1 MFLRSIRVITM
12 TINDLVKQ
20 AGEWLKG
27 EGPNADIVI
36 SSRVRVARNIK
47 GYPFCHWAGKKEKE
61 EVLSIGKGAIESSKY
76 MKGALFAKIVE
87 LNDIDKQFLVER
99 HLMSREH
106 AIKDDSKAVAV
117 DEREIISIMINEEDH
132 IRAQV
137 IQSSFNLTE
146 SWRVLNAL
154 DNELGNRIEYS
165 YSDRWGYLTACPTNI
180 GTGLRASVMLH
191 LPVLVITNQIGRVL
205 QAITKLGV
213 TARGLYGE
221 GTEASGNFFQ
231 ISNQVTLGHTEE
243 DIIDN
248 IEKLINQVVGREKS
262 AREYLLSR
270 SKASIY
276 DRIWR
281 AYGTL
286 KSARIIT
293 SDETIRLLSLI
304 RLGVD
309 MKVITDIGRKTL
321 NELFILT
328 QPAHLQKIEAK
339 KLSPAER
346 DIKRADLIR
355 AKFKS

>member
-1 MFLRSIRVITM
+1 MD
-12 TINDLVKQ
+12 INDLVKQ
-20 AGEWLKG
+20 TGEWLKG
-27 EGPNADIVI
+27 EGPNADIVM
-36 SSRVRVARNIK
+36 SSRARVARNIK
-47 GYPFCHWAGKKEKE
+47 DYPFFHWAGKKEKE
-61 EVLSIGKGAIESSKY
+61 EVLSVIKGAIDNSKY
-76 MKGALFAKIVE
+76 MKGSLFIKIGNLDE
-87 LNDIDKQFLVER
+87 IDRQFLVER

-106 AIKDDSKAVAV
+106 TMGDDSKAIVV
-117 DEREIISIMINEEDH
+117 DEKEIVSIMINEEDH

-137 IQSSFNLTE
+137 IQSGFNLTE
-146 SWRVLNAL
+146 AWRVLNSI
-154 DNELGNRIEYS
+154 DTELEGKLEYA
-165 YSDRWGYLTACPTNI
+165 YSDKWGYLTACPTNI

-191 LPVLVITNQIGRVL
+191 LPALVITNHIGRVL
-205 QAITKLGV
+205 QAIAKLGV

-231 ISNQVTLGHTEE
+231 MSNQVTLGLSEE

-248 IEKLINQVVGREKS
+248 IEKLINQVIAREKS
-262 AREYLLSR
+262 ARGYLISR
-270 SKASIY
+270 DKQALY

-309 MKVITDIGRKTL
+309 IGVITDINRKTL

-328 QPAHLQKIEAK
+328 QPAHLQKLDGN
-339 KLSPAER
+339 KLSATER
-346 DIKRADLIR
+346 DVKRADLIR
-355 AKFKS
+355 DKFKT

>member
-1 MFLRSIRVITM
+1 M

-20 AGEWLKG
+20 TGEWLKG

-47 GYPFCHWAGKKEKE
+47 GYPFFHWAGKKERE
-61 EVLSIGKGAIESSKY
+61 EVLSIIKDAIVNSKY
-76 MKGALFAKIVE
+76 MKGSLFVKVSE
-87 LNDIDKQFLVER
+87 LDDIDRQFLIER
-99 HLMSREH
+99 HLMSKEH
-106 AIKDDSKAVAV
+106 AVGDDSKALAV
-117 DEREIISIMINEEDH
+117 DEKEIIAVMVNEEDH

-137 IQSSFNLTE
+137 IQSGFNLTD
-146 SWRVLNAL
+146 SWRVLNSV
-154 DNELGNRIEYS
+154 DTELEGKIEYS
-165 YSDRWGYLTACPTNI
+165 YSDSWGYLTACPTNI

-191 LPVLVITNQIGRVL
+191 LPALVITNHIGRVL
-205 QAITKLGV
+205 QAIAKLGV

-231 ISNQVTLGHTEE
+231 ISNQVTLGHSEE
-243 DIIDN
+243 DLVAN
-248 IEKLINQVVGREKS
+248 IEKLINQVIGREKS
-262 AREYLLSR
+262 ARDYLVSR
-270 SKASIY
+270 NKHGIY

-293 SDETIRLLSLI
+293 SDETVRLLSLI

-309 MKVITDIGRKTL
+309 MGVITDIDRKTL

-328 QPAHLQKIEAK
+328 QPAHLQKIEGK
-339 KLSPAER
+339 RLSPMER

-355 AKFKS
+355 TKFKA

>member
-1 MFLRSIRVITM
+1 M
-12 TINDLVKQ
+12 TINDLIKHT
-20 AGEWLKG
+20 GEWLKG
-27 EGPNADIVI
+27 EGPHADIVI
-36 SSRVRVARNIK
+36 SSRVRLARNIK
-47 GYPFCHWAGKKEKE
+47 GYPFFHWAGKKEKE
-61 EVLSIGKGAIESSKY
+61 EVLGIVKHALERSKY
-76 MKGALFAKIVE
+76 MKGSLFVKIAE
-87 LNDIDKQFLVER
+87 LDDTDRQLLVER
-99 HLMSREH
+99 HLMSKEH
-106 AIKDDSKAVAV
+106 TITDRSKALAV
-117 DEREIISIMINEEDH
+117 EEREIIAIMINEEDH

-137 IQSSFNLTE
+137 IQSGFNIMET
-146 SWRVLNAL
+146 WRVLNSL
-154 DNELGNRIEYS
+154 DGELESKIEYA

-191 LPVLVITNQIGRVL
+191 LPALVITNHIGRVL

-213 TARGLYGE
+213 TARGLFGE
-221 GTEASGNFFQ
+221 GTEATGNFFQ

-248 IEKLINQVVGREKS
+248 IEKLINQVVNRENS
-262 AREYLLSR
+262 ARKYLVSNN
-270 SKASIY
+270 KAALY

-309 MKVITDIGRKTL
+309 MKVITDIDRKIL
-321 NELFILT
+321 NDLFILT
-328 QPAHLQKIEAK
+328 QPAHIQKIEK
-339 KLSPAER
+339 RKLSSAER
-346 DIKRADLIR
+346 DVKRADLIR

>member
-1 MFLRSIRVITM
+1 M

-20 AGEWLKG
+20 TGEWLKG

-47 GYPFCHWAGKKEKE
+47 GYPFFHWAGKKEKE
-61 EVLSIGKGAIESSKY
+61 EVLSIAKNAIANSKY
-76 MKGALFAKIVE
+76 MKGALFVKIID
-87 LNDIDKQFLVER
+87 LDDIDKQFLVER
-99 HLMSREH
+99 HLMSKEH
-106 AIKDDSKAVAV
+106 AARDESKALSV
-117 DEREIISIMINEEDH
+117 DGREIISIMINEEDH
-132 IRAQV
+132 IRTQV
-137 IQSSFNLTE
+137 IQSAFNLVET
-146 SWRVLNAL
+146 WRVLNSL
-154 DNELGNRIEYS
+154 DSELGSKIEYS
-165 YSDRWGYLTACPTNI
+165 YSDRLGYLTACPTNI

-191 LPVLVITNQIGRVL
+191 LPALVITNQIGRVL

-231 ISNQVTLGHTEE
+231 MSNQVTLGHSEE

-248 IEKLINQVVGREKS
+248 IEKLINQVIGREKS
-262 AREYLLSR
+262 AREYLVSR
-270 SKASIY
+270 NRHVLY

-293 SDETIRLLSLI
+293 SDETIRLFSLI

-309 MKVITDIGRKTL
+309 IGVITGIDRRTL

-328 QPAHLQKIEAK
+328 QPAHLQKLEGK

-355 AKFKS
+355 EKLRA

>member
-1 MFLRSIRVITM
+1 MKL
-12 TINDLVKQ
+12 NDLVKQ
-20 AGEWLKG
+20 RGEWLKG

-36 SSRVRVARNIK
+36 SSRVRLARNIK
-47 GYPFCHWAGKKEKE
+47 DYPFFHWAGKKEKE
-61 EVLSIGKGAIESSKY
+61 EVLAVVKSAISTSKY
-76 MKGALFAKIVE
+76 MKGALFVKIEE
-87 LNDIDKQFLVER
+87 LGDIDKRFLVER
-99 HLMSREH
+99 HLMSMEH
-106 AIKDDSKAVAV
+106 TLKDTAKALVV
-117 DEREIISIMINEEDH
+117 DEREIISVMINEEDH
-132 IRAQV
+132 IRAQA
-137 IQSSFNLTE
+137 IQSCFNLMET
-146 SWRVLNAL
+146 WRVIDAL
-154 DNELGNRIEYS
+154 DSELDKKLEYS
-165 YSDRWGYLTACPTNI
+165 YSNRWGYLTACPTNI

-191 LPVLVITNQIGRVL
+191 LPALVITNQIGKVL
-205 QAITKLGV
+205 QAVNKLGV

-231 ISNQVTLGHTEE
+231 ISNQVTLGHSEE

-248 IEKLINQVVGREKS
+248 IEKLINQVLGRERS
-262 AREYLLSR
+262 AREYLLAHN
-270 SKASIY
+270 KAALY

-309 MKVITDIGRKTL
+309 IKVIQDISRGTL

-328 QPAHLQKIEAK
+328 QPAHIQKIEGK
-339 KLSPAER
+339 KLSAVER

-355 AKFKS
+355 TKLKV

>member
-1 MFLRSIRVITM
+1 M

-20 AGEWLKG
+20 TGEWLKG

-36 SSRVRVARNIK
+36 SSRARLARNLK
-47 GYPFCHWAGKKEKE
+47 GYPFFHWAGKKEKQ
-61 EVLSIGKGAIESSKY
+61 EVLSIVRDVIASSKY
-76 MKGALFAKIVE
+76 MKGSLFVKISD
-87 LNDIDKQFLVER
+87 LDDIDKQFLVER

-106 AIKDDSKAVAV
+106 TVNDESKALAV
-117 DEREIISIMINEEDH
+117 DEKEIISIMINEEDH
-132 IRAQV
+132 VRAQV
-137 IQSSFNLTE
+137 IQSSFNLIET
-146 SWRVLNAL
+146 WHVLSTL
-154 DNELGNRIEYS
+154 DADLETKIEYD
-165 YSDRWGYLTACPTNI
+165 YSDRWGYLTACTTNI

-191 LPVLVITNQIGRVL
+191 LPALVITNHIGRVL

-213 TARGLYGE
+213 TARGFYGE

-231 ISNQVTLGHTEE
+231 ISNQVTLGHSEE

-248 IEKLINQVVGREKS
+248 IEKLINQVITREKS
-262 AREYLLSR
+262 ARDYLISHN
-270 SKASIY
+270 KNEFY

-281 AYGTL
+281 AFGTL

-309 MKVITDIGRKTL
+309 IGVITEINRKTV

-328 QPAHLQKIEAK
+328 QPAHLQKMENK
-339 KLSPAER
+339 KLSAAER

-355 AKFKS
+355 AKFKA

>member
-1 MFLRSIRVITM
+1 M
-12 TINDLVKQ
+12 TINDLVTQ
-20 AGEWLKG
+20 TGEWLKG
-27 EGPNADIVI
+27 EGPHADIVI

-47 GYPFCHWAGKKEKE
+47 GYPFFHWAGKKEKD
-61 EVLSIGKGAIESSKY
+61 EVLSVVKNAIAGSKY
-76 MKGALFAKIVE
+76 MKGSLFIKIRDID
-87 LNDIDKQFLVER
+87 DIDKQFLVER

-106 AIKDDSKAVAV
+106 TISDESKALAV
-117 DEREIISIMINEEDH
+117 DEKEIISVMINEEDH
-132 IRAQV
+132 IRAQA
-137 IQSSFNLTE
+137 IQSSFKVMET
-146 SWRVLNAL
+146 WRVLNSL
-154 DNELGNRIEYS
+154 DTELEGKIDYA
-165 YSDRWGYLTACPTNI
+165 YSDKWGYLTACPTNI

-191 LPVLVITNQIGRVL
+191 LPALVVTNQIGRVL

-231 ISNQVTLGHTEE
+231 ISNQVTLGHSEE

-248 IEKLINQVVGREKS
+248 IEKLINQVIGREES
-262 AREYLLSR
+262 ARKYLLSR
-270 SKASIY
+270 GKHELY
-276 DRIWR
+276 DKIWR
-281 AYGTL
+281 SFGTL

-309 MKVITDIGRKTL
+309 IGVITSIDRRTL

-328 QPAHLQKIEAK
+328 QPAHLQKMEGK
-339 KLSPAER
+339 KLSPADR

-355 AKFKS
+355 EKLKG

>member
-1 MFLRSIRVITM
+1 MKL
-12 TINDLVKQ
+12 NDLVKRT
-20 AGEWLKG
+20 GEWLKG

-36 SSRVRVARNIK
+36 SSRVRLARNVK
-47 GYPFCHWAGKKEKE
+47 DYPFFHWAGKKQKE
-61 EVLSIGKGAIESSKY
+61 QVLSAVKSAIESSKY
-76 MKGALFAKIVE
+76 MKGALFLKMAD

-99 HLMSREH
+99 HLVSKEH
-106 AIKDDSKAVAV
+106 TLKDTARAMAV
-117 DEREIISIMINEEDH
+117 DEKEIIAIMINEEDH
-132 IRAQV
+132 IRAQAL
-137 IQSSFNLTE
+137 QSGFNLMET
-146 SWRVLNAL
+146 WRILDVLDSEL
-154 DNELGNRIEYS
+154 DKKLEYA
-165 YSDRWGYLTACPTNI
+165 YSNRWGYLTACPTNI

-191 LPVLVITNQIGRVL
+191 LPALVITNQTGRVL

-231 ISNQVTLGHTEE
+231 ISNQVTLGHSEG

-262 AREYLLSR
+262 AREYLLAHN
-270 SKASIY
+270 KAAIQ

-309 MKVITDIGRKTL
+309 IGIIKDIDRKTL

-328 QPAHLQKIEAK
+328 QPAHLQKIEGK
-339 KLSPAER
+339 KLSAVER
-346 DIKRADLIR
+346 DMKRADLIR
-355 AKFKS
+355 AKLKA

>member
-1 MFLRSIRVITM
+1 MN
-12 TINDLVKQ
+12 INDFVKQ
-20 AGEWLKG
+20 TGEWLKG

-36 SSRVRVARNIK
+36 SNRARIARNIK
-47 GYPFCHWAGKKEKE
+47 GYPFFHWAGKKEKG
-61 EVLSIGKGAIESSKY
+61 EVLAIVKNAT
-76 MKGALFAKIVE
+76 MDLKCMQKALFVE
-87 LNDIDKQFLVER
+87 MSEINDIDRQFLVER

-106 AIKDDSKAVAV
+106 AMSGESKALIV
-117 DEREIISIMINEEDH
+117 DGKEIISIMINEEDH

-146 SWRVLNAL
+146 SWRVLNSL
-154 DNELGNRIEYS
+154 DSELEDKIEYA
-165 YSDRWGYLTACPTNI
+165 YSDRLGYLTACPTNI

-191 LPVLVITNQIGRVL
+191 LPALMITNHISRVL

-231 ISNQVTLGHTEE
+231 ISNQVTLGQSEE

-248 IEKLINQVVGREKS
+248 IEKLINQVIGREKN
-262 AREYLLSR
+262 ARDYLIAH
-270 SKASIY
+270 SKAELY

-293 SDETIRLLSLI
+293 SGETIRLFSLI

-309 MKVITDIGRKTL
+309 IGIITDIDRKIL
-321 NELFILT
+321 NEHFILT
-328 QPAHLQKIEAK
+328 HPAHLQKLEGK
-339 KLSPAER
+339 KLSSSER
-346 DIKRADLIR
+346 DVKRADLIR
-355 AKFKS
+355 SKLKTT